1 MTVKEIHDG
10 KYVSHSENSDNGRDP
25 FLEGYE
31 SGHEAARR
39 GELISTTIY
48 KIDKG
53 FRDGYLLGYD
63 CYNSQATRYHR
74 RDSGEDN
81 EG

>member
-1 MTVKEIHDG
+1 MTVREIHDG
-10 KYVSHSENSDNGRDP
+10 KYVSHSEASDDGRDP

-31 SGHEAARR
+31 SGFEAARR
-39 GELISTTIY
+39 GDLICTTIY
-48 KIDKG
+48 RISKA

-63 CYNSQATRYHR
+63 CYKSQATRFHR

-81 EG
+81 E